1 MSKPLVV
8 VESPAKAKTLSK
20 LLGSGYD
27 VRASVGHVA
36 DLPSKGLNIDV
47 DNGFKPTY
55 ELTERGKTVIKEL
68 KIALKDASELYLATD
83 EDREGEAISW
93 HLLEYL
99 KPKVPVK
106 RMVFHEITQSA
117 IEHAV
122 DNPRDL
128 DYGLVD
134 AAETRR
140 ILDRLYGYEVSP
152 VLWRRVNR
160 GLSAG
165 RVQSP
170 SVRLIVQR
178 ERERMAFVSA
188 EYWGIDLTT
197 TTSPSFE
204 AKLTALDGTKVATGK
219 DFDDRGQPAAKV
231 VAVDEARARALT
243 EGLTDADF
251 TVRSVEEKPYRSSPK
266 PPFMTSTLQQEGGRK
281 LRLSASQVMRVAQ
294 GLYER
299 GFITYMRTDNVTLS
313 NEAMQ
318 ATRAAIQ
325 SEYGANYLSPKPK
338 QYASKVK
345 NAQEAHEAIRPTT
358 PYRSPSRLQGELN
371 SQDLALYRLVWQR
384 TLASQM
390 ADAAGVTVSIRLAAG
405 AVDRSTGELTDC
417 EFAASGTT
425 ITFPGYRAVYVA
437 SKEERGDDPAD
448 REALLPPLVE
458 GDRVPVSMIEPN
470 GHTTSP
476 PARFTEASLV
486 KRLEELGIGRPSTW
500 ASIIQTVQDRGYV
513 WKKGQALIPTWTAF
527 AVIRLLE
534 EHFDNLVDYD
544 FTASIDT
551 DLDAIA
557 RGDRSKEKWLKRFY
571 FGDLGDGD
579 TEPISAEAGVGDD
592 ALLGLKRLVE
602 GNLDEIDAAEINTF
616 SLGHDAEGREIVA
629 KPGKYGPYVRR
640 GDETASVPDDLPPD
654 ELTIDKSV
662 ELLAAPKS
670 DDPIGELDGYPVYAK
685 NGRFGPYVQWGDHD
699 DPPPGLEKPKMSSLF
714 KTMVLERITM
724 EDAEALLQLPRH
736 LGDDPADGTPI
747 YANNGRYGPYVQKD
761 KDYRSIDSEDQLL
774 EITLEEALHIYSQPK
789 VFKRGGRNMAAKGPL
804 REFATDPVSERN
816 VVARDGRFGIY
827 VTDGETNASLGKGDR
842 IEEMTA
848 ARAYELLAIRRDTVA
863 AKGGPKK
870 KATKK
875 KATKKRAAAKKKPA
889 KKKAPAKKAA
899 AKKPAEGTATKA
911 TGATTPASSTTPPA
925 EQTHSDRTATGGPT
939 VIDIAADLDNAE

>member
-20 LLGSGYD
+20 LLGSDYD

-36 DLPSKGLNIDV
+36 DLPSKGMNIDV
-47 DNGFKPTY
+47 DNGFKPNY
-55 ELTERGKTVIKEL
+55 ELTDRGKTVIKDL
-68 KIALKDASELYLATD
+68 KAALKDASELYLATD

-106 RMVFHEITQSA
+106 RMVFHEITKSA

-170 SVRLIVQR
+170 SVRLVVQR

-188 EYWGIDLTT
+188 SYWGIDLTT
-197 TTSPSFE
+197 ATAPPFE
-204 AKLTALDGTKVATGK
+204 AKLAALDGTKVATGK
-219 DFDDRGQPAAKV
+219 DFNDLGQASAKV
-231 VAVDEARARALT
+231 VTVDEARART
-243 EGLTDADF
+243 LTDGLREAEF

-266 PPFMTSTLQQEGGRK
+266 APFMTSTLQQEGGRK

-313 NEAMQ
+313 DEAMQ

-325 SEYGANYLSPKPK
+325 REYGANYVNPRPK
-338 QYASKVK
+338 QYTSKVK

-358 PYRSPSRLQGELN
+358 PYRSPNQLQGELN

-390 ADAAGVTVSIRLAAG
+390 ADATGVTVSVRLAAN
-405 AVDRSTGELTDC
+405 ALDQSTGELTDC
-417 EFAASGTT
+417 EFSASGTT

-437 SKEERGDDPAD
+437 SKEETGDDPGD
-448 REALLPPLVE
+448 KEALLPALTS
-458 GDRVPVSMIEPN
+458 GDPVPISAIEPN

-476 PARFTEASLV
+476 PARYTEASLV

-527 AVIRLLE
+527 AVVRLLE

-557 RGDRSKEKWLKRFY
+557 RGDRSKDAWLKRFY
-571 FGDLGDGD
+571 WGDLGDGD
-579 TEPISAEAGVGDD
+579 TEEISAEAGVGDH
-592 ALLGLKRLVE
+592 ALLGLKRLVTE
-602 GNLDEIDAAEINTF
+602 NLDEIDAAEINTF
-616 SLGHDAEGREIVA
+616 SLGLDEEGREIVA
-629 KPGKYGPYVRR
+629 KPGKYGPYVKR

-654 ELTIDKSV
+654 ELSVDKAV
-662 ELLAAPKS
+662 ELLALPKS
-670 DDPIGELDGYPVYAK
+670 DEPIGALDGHPVYAK

-699 DPPPGLEKPKMSSLF
+699 DPPLGLEKPRMSSLF

-724 EDAEALLQLPRH
+724 DEAEALLSLPRH
-736 LGDDPADGTPI
+736 LGDDPDDGTAI

-774 EITLEEALHIYSQPK
+774 QITLDEALHIFGQPK

-804 REFATDPVSERN
+804 RELGTDPVSERA
-816 VVARDGRFGIY
+816 VVARDGRFGVY

-842 IEEMTA
+842 VEEMSP
-848 ARAYELLAIRRDTVA
+848 ARAYELLAIRRDAVA
-863 AKGGPKK
+863 AKGGP
-870 KATKK
+870 TKK
-875 KATKKRAAAKKKPA
+875 KAV
-889 KKKAPAKKAA
+889 KKKAPAKKKTA
-899 AKKPAEGTATKA
+899 AKKKVAAKKAPAKKKTAAKKTAEIQPA
-911 TGATTPASSTTPPA
+911 TSEPAA
-925 EQTHSDRTATGGPT
+925 G
-939 VIDIAADLDNAE
+939 DN